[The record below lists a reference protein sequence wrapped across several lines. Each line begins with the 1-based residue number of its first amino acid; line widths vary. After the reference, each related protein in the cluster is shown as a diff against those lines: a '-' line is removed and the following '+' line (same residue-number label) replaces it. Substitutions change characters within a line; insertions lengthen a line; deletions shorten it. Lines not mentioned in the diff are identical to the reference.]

1 MSPVEQPMP
10 ESEPGWS
17 TPWGLLGAVA
27 LTFVL
32 GGLVAAVLEWLK

>member
-1 MSPVEQPMP
+1 MTPVEQPMP
-10 ESEPGWS
+10 ETEPGWS

-32 GGLVAAVLEWLK
+32 GGLVAAVLEWLR

>member
-10 ESEPGWS
+10 ETEPGWN
-17 TPWGLLGAVA
+17 TPWGLLGVVA

-32 GGLVAAVLEWLK
+32 GGLVAAVLEWLR

>member
-10 ESEPGWS
+10 ETEPGWS

-32 GGLVAAVLEWLK
+32 GGLTAALLEWLR